1 MMNLMSIL
9 NDKIIDI
16 WAVIQRNEILNFLM
30 TFVYSD
36 LVYTKSLDEYNNIKI
51 WVKECLEYQ
60 ERDGFIMNLQR
71 IMT

>member
-1 MMNLMSIL
+1 MSIL